1 MNVTITDAEKYKV
14 VSLEKDE
21 TRTLTVKDGNYADA
35 DTSSVDT
42 AVAGV
47 TVTGKDVQDTYEKT
61 VAQIATAMA
70 TFDGA
75 TVDLSKC
82 MYTLE
87 SGSDSYTY
95 KVKAT
100 AANGNGIYLGPKA
113 SSTAGIPNVTTAA
126 NITFEKILLMRHS
139 VLWIIHHAAVEVFV
153 FPQYRCD
160 KTSFRQ
166 TECGR

>member
-1 MNVTITDAEKYKV
+1 
-14 VSLEKDE
+14 
-21 TRTLTVKDGNYADA
+21 
-35 DTSSVDT
+35 
-42 AVAGV
+42 
-47 TVTGKDVQDTYEKT
+47 
-61 VAQIATAMA
+61 MA

-113 SSTAGIPNVTTAA
+113 SSTPGIPNVTTAA
-126 NITFEKILLMRHS
+126 NITFEKNPSDATFSIMDNSSGSGGKYLYFHS
-139 VLWIIHHAAVEVFV
+139 TDATKLHFDRRMWQMITAGLSYIHRPH
-153 FPQYRCD
+153 QR
-160 KTSFRQ
+160 KIMT
-166 TECGR
+166 